1 MKAAKLKERP
11 AFQLLK
17 QTDVQSFYHMQMPRW
32 LFFDPHYSV
41 LSLEAK
47 VAYTFL
53 LNRFQLSKL
62 NGWMNDCGEVFIIFP
77 REALAREMQ
86 ISYKKAISSFQE
98 LCAAKLIW
106 EKRCGRGDANQIYL
120 AQVDV
125 DGAGS
130 SYNSAPF
137 VAPTPENAQ
146 SKPAETA
153 GLATLPEAAPPM
165 PGAPEHL
172 KAAEMTGLEV
182 PNPTVQNGQSGTSR
196 DAALAGAD
204 LPKPHTSKTKRSQPK
219 QSHIEV
225 SPSVPPARDA
235 AADGLA
241 DASEDLVEILE
252 ECELWVFE
260 AETSRVLE
268 NAIERLF
275 YADSFR
281 VGNATLPRERVRA
294 KLRLLN
300 NLILQDACNKLHDNL
315 SADIKNST
323 AYTMAVIFN
332 AIAESESDLMVDPY
346 LNSLRRP
353 PAVPEGR

>member
-1 MKAAKLKERP
+1 MKAATLKERP

-32 LFFDPHYSV
+32 LFFDAHYSS

-62 NGWMNDCGEVFIIFP
+62 NGWMNDFGEVFIIFP

-86 ISYKKAISSFQE
+86 ISYRKAISSFQE

-125 DGAGS
+125 DGSGG

-137 VAPTPENAQ
+137 VAQTPENGQ
-146 SKPAETA
+146 PKPANPA
-153 GLATLPEAAPPM
+153 GLTAPPEAAPPM
-165 PGAPEHL
+165 LREDDCAKGARI
-172 KAAEMTGLEV
+172 AGLEV
-182 PNPTVQNGQSGTSR
+182 PNRTLQNGQNGTSR

-204 LPKPHTSKTKRSQPK
+204 LPKPHGNKTKRSSTKRSP
-219 QSHIEV
+219 IEV
-225 SPSVPPARDA
+225 SPSVPPAREPA
-235 AADGLA
+235 TDGLT
-241 DASEDLVEILE
+241 DASEELIEILE

-260 AETSRVLE
+260 TETARVLE

-281 VGNATLPRERVRA
+281 VGNATLPQTRVRA
-294 KLRLLN
+294 KLRLLD
-300 NLILQDACNKLHDNL
+300 NLILQDACNKLHDNQ

-353 PAVPEGR
+353 PALAGR